1 MSIQPQYLTYNRVSV
16 KIITN
21 NDIYTVSNILKTGF
35 PDNKCECHL
44 ESITINEAIFGNSSN
59 AINTG
64 ATGTVSCIDYASTIF
79 NLLVKHYKAF
89 SGSNTDNDKLL
100 PHIQI
105 SIDCFTG
112 HRSFNGYI
120 KEWNMSFTGGIP
132 NIQLT
137 WQAMPLTGAIT
148 KGQDSAFNTPA
159 ELIEFIK
166 KENKLTDDNNIP
178 FVDFDGNDVANRLK
192 FLSTPTY
199 YNIKSKKSTGNCL
212 IDAYEFIVAYSVF
225 TDDDK
230 KPLIFKYDT
239 DTQLPKFKVASYPPD
254 KQYENEFG
262 NTCKQLIFVH
272 NGSYKPYSVN
282 KDKKYVI
289 PIFNLNYKIDYKG
302 LWTNFKILKNPNGTL
317 VIDNTS
323 NGSSTIVNPDVAT
336 TQENYTS
343 SNSNTITFSC
353 YNVMSFDLFNMYS
366 KIEYDVY
373 DELGRKHTMSGIG
386 TVNSCNYTITNN
398 VVKADVTITELYNQN
413 DGESTGSAN
422 SEAITMPVQQ

>member
-1 MSIQPQYLTYNRVSV
+1 MDPQEYIAKFDPQIQEFCEKNGIHFYPWIGPDYCDSQLKVLLLGESYYLDEWNPEGRFDWDITKDASPLAIRKYLGEEPTNNYKVETKEFITHDKATRVLLGITGRRVSLV
-16 KIITN
+16 
-21 NDIYTVSNILKTGF
+21 
-35 PDNKCECHL
+35 ERR
-44 ESITINEAIFGNSSN
+44 
-59 AINTG
+59 
-64 ATGTVSCIDYASTIF
+64 
-79 NLLVKHYKAF
+79 NLWH
-89 SGSNTDNDKLL
+89 S
-100 PHIQI
+100 
-105 SIDCFTG
+105 
-112 HRSFNGYI
+112 
-120 KEWNMSFTGGIP
+120 
-132 NIQLT
+132 
-137 WQAMPLTGAIT
+137 
-148 KGQDSAFNTPA
+148 
-159 ELIEFIK
+159 
-166 KENKLTDDNNIP
+166 
-178 FVDFDGNDVANRLK
+178 
-192 FLSTPTY
+192 
-199 YNIKSKKSTGNCL
+199 
-212 IDAYEFIVAYSVF
+212 VAYSVF
-225 TDDDK
+225 IDDDK

-239 DTQLPKFKVASYPPD
+239 DTQPPKFKVASYPPD

-317 VIDNTS
+317 IIDNTS
-323 NGSSTIVNPDVAT
+323 NGSSTIVNPDVAE

-343 SNSNTITFSC
+343 SNSNTISFSC